1 MTISHAFARISTDGQ
16 RGGSAIMA
24 ALSLPKVT
32 PTTEQALLR
41 LGHLRQGDATLGE
54 AGAIAADLRK
64 LGKSMRERHGKH
76 LLAGCRLGLVA

>member
-41 LGHLRQGDATLGE
+41 GGVTAF
-54 AGAIAADLRK
+54 
-64 LGKSMRERHGKH
+64 
-76 LLAGCRLGLVA
+76 LAGGTAVVMHALSVVTAFH